1 MTSPED
7 RGGAAGRID
16 ARIGELDDWR
26 GELLARVRGIVLAAA
41 PGIVEE
47 WKWRGVPVWSKDG
60 ILCTGEVYRGHVK
73 LTFARGAALADP
85 AGQFNASLEG
95 KVRRAIDLRE
105 ADVLDE
111 AALAALVREAAA
123 LNAGLRAGKPARR
136 RTP

>member
-85 AGQFNASLEG
+85 AGLFNASLEG
-95 KVRRAIDLRE
+95 KVRRAIDLQE

-136 RTP
+136 RSP